1 MFYMESR
8 HLLNLSV
15 QNALHCISEN
25 FNHKTF
31 RRDACARNSLERCAV
46 RSPDGRYS
54 AHIATIY
61 YISRHPL
68 SRNPPSAPGSILL
81 DSFTLHG
88 RCQKTVIACLYIH
101 ILKTLKT
108 MNYPFLNRNFALKL
122 QGDYWK
128 DDVVTFTAHLR
139 VTIKPL
145 TRYKQ
150 TAVLASMSEGKSMP
164 SNMVANTN
172 HTTLLKNQSAIK
184 YLPCLRYLS
193 NFGCKIIF
201 KRSVIFFITRIP
213 SHCFWESAG
222 QWPLSA
228 SGLWHKRKSSNKS
241 SSHTLY
247 SVFAVPSCPAF

>member
-1 MFYMESR
+1 MGAIAPILPLYT
-8 HLLNLSV
+8 
-15 QNALHCISEN
+15 ISLGTLY
-25 FNHKTF
+25 HKIL
-31 RRDACARNSLERCAV
+31 C
-46 RSPDGRYS
+46 P
-54 AHIATIY
+54 
-61 YISRHPL
+61 PL
-68 SRNPPSAPGSILL
+68 GPGSILL
-81 DSFTLHG
+81 DSFILHG
-88 RCQKTVIACLYIH
+88 RRQKTVIACLYIH

-128 DDVVTFTAHLR
+128 DDVVTITAHLR

-184 YLPCLRYLS
+184 YLPCMRYLS

-201 KRSVIFFITRIP
+201 KRSVIFFINRIP

-222 QWPLSA
+222 HMTS
-228 SGLWHKRKSSNKS
+228 
-241 SSHTLY
+241 
-247 SVFAVPSCPAF
+247 

>member
-1 MFYMESR
+1 MLYIESR

-68 SRNPPSAPGSILL
+68 SQNPQSAPGSILL
-81 DSFTLHG
+81 DSFILHA
-88 RCQKTVIACLYIH
+88 RRQKTVIACLYIY
-101 ILKTLKT
+101 TFKT
-108 MNYPFLNRNFALKL
+108 MNYLFLNRNFALKL
-122 QGDYWK
+122 QGNYWK
-128 DDVVTFTAHLR
+128 DDVVTFTAHLS

-150 TAVLASMSEGKSMP
+150 KVVLAAMLEGKSMP
-164 SNMVANTN
+164 SNMAAQTN
-172 HTTLLKNQSAIK
+172 HTTLLNNQNAIK
-184 YLPCLRYLS
+184 YLLYMRYLS
-193 NFGCKIIF
+193 NFWCNIIF
-201 KRSVIFFITRIP
+201 KRSAIFFFINRIP
-213 SHCFWESAG
+213 SHCF
-222 QWPLSA
+222 
-228 SGLWHKRKSSNKS
+228 
-241 SSHTLY
+241 
-247 SVFAVPSCPAF
+247 